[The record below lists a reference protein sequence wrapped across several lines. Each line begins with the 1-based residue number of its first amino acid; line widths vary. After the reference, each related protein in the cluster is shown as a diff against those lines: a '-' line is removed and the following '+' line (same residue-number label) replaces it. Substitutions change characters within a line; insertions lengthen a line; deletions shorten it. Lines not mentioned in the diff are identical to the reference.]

1 MKGNTVRQSRVEL
14 VQAMGIQEANLLG
27 HVHGGVI
34 MKLVDTAAGYA
45 AIRHARGPVVT
56 AAIDELSFLSP
67 VNLGDLVTV
76 KASVNGVGTTSMEVG
91 VRVETENVLTGERAH
106 TSSAYLVFVA
116 LDPATDRPRRVPPLV
131 AESDVERR
139 RMHEAELRRVS
150 RVERRRAIEAH
161 RDRSSRP
168 GAS

>member
-1 MKGNTVRQSRVEL
+1 MPPSGT
-14 VQAMGIQEANLLG
+14 
-27 HVHGGVI
+27 
-34 MKLVDTAAGYA
+34 
-45 AIRHARGPVVT
+45 RGDRSS

-76 KASVNGVGTTSMEVG
+76 MASVNGVGTTSMEVG

-116 LDPATDRPRRVPPLV
+116 LDPATDRPRAVPPLV
-131 AESDVERR
+131 AETGDERR

-150 RVERRRAIEAH
+150 RVERRRAIQAH
-161 RDRSSRP
+161 REQTSRP
-168 GAS
+168 GSP